1 MTNFRELMPMVISTV
16 RYKKQLISFKDC
28 CFMLAYARVDV
39 KCVTL
44 TRARKKLMNC
54 LDGTTQDEMED
65 NITTDVEDAYNTEN
79 ITAIMAF
86 LNTLKYLRR

>member
-1 MTNFRELMPMVISTV
+1 MNFRELMPMVISRV
-16 RYKKQLISFKDC
+16 RYKKQLGFKDC
-28 CFMLAYARVDV
+28 CFMLAYAWVDV
-39 KCVTL
+39 KCVT
-44 TRARKKLMNC
+44 RAWKKRLNC
-54 LDGTTQDEMED
+54 LDDTTQDEMED

>member
-1 MTNFRELMPMVISTV
+1 MMNFRELMPMVISRV
-16 RYKKQLISFKDC
+16 RYKKQLGFKDC
-28 CFMLAYARVDV
+28 RLMLAYAWVDR

-44 TRARKKLMNC
+44 TRAWKKRLNC
-54 LDGTTQDEMED
+54 LDDTTQDEMED
-65 NITTDVEDAYNTEN
+65 NVTTDVEDAYNTEN